1 MRKISISGLKE
12 KVWKEFARYIKVR
25 DADTNGYVKCC
36 TCKVQM
42 HWRESQAG
50 HFVCGRNNTVLFDD
64 RIVHAQCARCNGF
77 GGGEQYKYSLFMM
90 EKGYTREELEE
101 LNNLKFATKKFS
113 REELNEMHKTYKEE
127 ADKIQMEKGI

>member
-1 MRKISISGLKE
+1 MISITGLKN
-12 KVWKEFARYIKVR
+12 KVWKEFSRYIKVR
-25 DADTNGYVKCC
+25 DANKDGYVNCC
-36 TCKVQM
+36 TCKKLM
-42 HWRESQAG
+42 HWKESQAG
-50 HFVCGRNNTVLFDD
+50 HFVCGRKNAVLFDD
-64 RIVHAQCARCNGF
+64 RIVHAQCVTCNLY